1 MKDKIKRYSLYTFN
15 KSKLVWTDTENLR
28 QAILNFKNRLNLD
41 HNGYNHPNMEYVMN
55 PFQVITVD
63 NASDNV
69 DSPSSKKT
77 EETILSFNCE
87 LLQDRLINGY
97 KKEESNQLEFNFNQE
112 EPLLVELK

>member
-41 HNGYNHPNMEYVMN
+41 HNGYNYPNMEYIMN

-69 DSPSSKKT
+69 DNPSSKKNRRNY
-77 EETILSFNCE
+77 F
-87 LLQDRLINGY
+87 
-97 KKEESNQLEFNFNQE
+97 KF
-112 EPLLVELK
+112 